1 MRTRVAGALLSAAVL
16 VIAAG
21 GCGGDDDSTEP
32 SLGEAVTVASS
43 TSAAPAATS
52 AATEPAA
59 TAAPT
64 TVPYV
69 DDTSDIPVQ
78 TVTDGTNDIVVYTTP
93 DTSDVPI
100 VVSVTVGIDD
110 AEDRV
115 ENVPL
120 GSTVT
125 LMITNPDADDE
136 FHLHGYELGDGIEMP
151 AGQTET
157 FTFTAD
163 TAGQFEVESHETGT
177 VLVTLNVG

>member
-1 MRTRVAGALLSAAVL
+1 MRTRVAGALLFVAAFAA
-16 VIAAG
+16 IAAS
-21 GCGGDDDSTEP
+21 CGSDDDAS
-32 SLGEAVTVASS
+32 EASVGDAITIASS
-43 TSAAPAATS
+43 SSTTTTAPSATQPEAAG
-52 AATEPAA
+52 
-59 TAAPT
+59 T

-93 DTSDVPI
+93 DTTDVPV

-115 ENVPL
+115 ENVPF
-120 GSTVT
+120 GATVT
-125 LMITNPDADDE
+125 LMVTNPDADDE

-163 TAGQFEVESHETGT
+163 QAGQFELESHVTDS
-177 VLVTLNVG
+177 VLVILDVG